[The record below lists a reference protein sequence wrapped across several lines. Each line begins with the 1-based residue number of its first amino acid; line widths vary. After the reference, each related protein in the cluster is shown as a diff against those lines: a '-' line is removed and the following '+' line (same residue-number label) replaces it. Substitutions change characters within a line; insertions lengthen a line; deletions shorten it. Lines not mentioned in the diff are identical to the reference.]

1 MNEKEKQQ
9 KAQEVVKLF
18 DGLTVDEIKGVLEWI
33 ETIIASTPL
42 KL

>member
-1 MNEKEKQQ
+1 MNEEQKQQ

-18 DGLTVDEIKGVLEWI
+18 DGLTTYEIKEILEWVGAI
-33 ETIIASTPL
+33 VASTPL